1 MDDVYLNNNIY
12 LNLEFNQGVKDI
24 QNSYFKALIMY

>member
-12 LNLEFNQGVKDI
+12 LNLEFNQGLKTFKI
-24 QNSYFKALIMY
+24 HFKALIMY